1 MIASVQNDPVV
12 TSFAGIARLFKV
24 RNDTVRKE
32 WALWLPPKPRGGWL
46 ICDLIELVRQR
57 DAARNSPSPYS
68 IETKEVQRRRELAE
82 MQTAEETAR
91 IAKFKADQLNE
102 LLLPADDVE
111 REIIEWCGRISLPLT
126 QLPDRISN
134 LVPGEL
140 KAPVKKIVEAQVSL
154 TLQEAFESGPLGDAI
169 EDVDGSGSS
178 KASHA
183 PRSAAAADD
192 DG

>member
-1 MIASVQNDPVV
+1 MAVAEFFGVS
-12 TSFAGIARLFKV
+12 R
-24 RNDTVRKE
+24 DTVRQE
-32 WALWLPPKPRGGWL
+32 WTAWMPGRPGHWDLSEIAKARHERLQQRVGG
-46 ICDLIELVRQR
+46 
-57 DAARNSPSPYS
+57 
-68 IETKEVQRRRELAE
+68 ETLEDKEVLRRTRLAE

-111 REIIEWCGRISLPLT
+111 REIVEWCGRISLPLT

-169 EDVDGSGSS
+169 EDVDGSGGS
-178 KASHA
+178 KASDA